1 MGQELEFKISSGLK
15 DIIGKELITDEQIAI
30 FELVKNSY
38 DANAK
43 TVKIIFQNI
52 KDENKIKGSKILI
65 IDDGNGMSYNDLV
78 NKWLFVGY
86 SDKKEFEKQLENP
99 DFRDKIGKNKRVF
112 AGAKGIGRFSCDRLG
127 GKLDLYTKRGNEDI
141 THHLHMDWNE
151 FEDDPKKEFQTVKVA
166 YDSNGNYSI
175 GNYGIKNKNQWTIL
189 EISSLR
195 DNSWDRKTLLK
206 LKRYLQRLIN
216 PIQVGDERDFEI
228 YLDAEDFLEDD
239 KNAKE
244 DYDKVNGIVENI
256 IFEKL
261 GIKTAQINCKI
272 NETGDKI
279 CTKLIDKGEFIFS
292 LEEIN
297 EEFPL
302 LKNINITLFYLNRGS
317 KITFTKTMGLEP
329 VNFGSVFLYKN
340 GFRVHSYGDIGDDS
354 FGIDRR
360 KSQGT
365 KRYLGNRDLIGRI
378 EINGFQPDFREVSS
392 RDGGVIK
399 TSAYYQL
406 TGNNGFLIK
415 KCLKRLEKY
424 VVEGLDWDNIEDRP
438 KNPEEIKTDSLEI
451 IKQITGQVK
460 DPDKELKFNE
470 NLLEIVKE
478 KQVEK
483 LPEIIKNIESL
494 KKSVKDPKEEEFIE
508 TQLKALKHALASKLK
523 SLEDEVKQ
531 AEKEKKE
538 AEEELKATKKTSLF
552 LSKAISTDEDV
563 KTALNH
569 SIKVTTFSIDTLIK
583 DINQKVNE
591 GKNVSDI
598 LPLIDEI
605 DLENQKIQILSK
617 YVSFAGFETKV
628 ESIKKDL
635 VLYIKEYLDRILNK
649 RKNRLKIEF
658 INENIEF
665 NKRFHPL
672 EISLVID
679 NLIDNARKASA
690 TSLKVK
696 FENIDKTLHLFI
708 SDNSDGVPDEIKKF
722 IFNRGYTTTDG
733 SGIGLYHVKQILTGM
748 GADIE
753 FIGNNV
759 QDLGKGACFELVF
772 K

>member
-1 MGQELEFKISSGLK
+1 KKLVQLK
-15 DIIGKELITDEQIAI
+15 
-30 FELVKNSY
+30 N
-38 DANAK
+38 
-43 TVKIIFQNI
+43 
-52 KDENKIKGSKILI
+52 
-65 IDDGNGMSYNDLV
+65 
-78 NKWLFVGY
+78 
-86 SDKKEFEKQLENP
+86 
-99 DFRDKIGKNKRVF
+99 
-112 AGAKGIGRFSCDRLG
+112 
-127 GKLDLYTKRGNEDI
+127 
-141 THHLHMDWNE
+141 
-151 FEDDPKKEFQTVKVA
+151 
-166 YDSNGNYSI
+166 
-175 GNYGIKNKNQWTIL
+175 
-189 EISSLR
+189 
-195 DNSWDRKTLLK
+195 
-206 LKRYLQRLIN
+206 YLQRLIN
-216 PIQVGDERDFEI
+216 PSQVDEK
-228 YLDAEDFLEDD
+228 LEF
-239 KNAKE
+239 NIHLEAKE
-244 DYDKVNGIVENI
+244 YEIEDKKYFSEEKEFKVINGIIKNV
-256 IFEKL
+256 IFEKM
-261 GIKTAQINCKI
+261 GIKTTQINCNI
-272 NETGDKI
+272 NETGTKI
-279 CTKLIDKGEFIFS
+279 YTELIDKDTFIFS

-297 EEFPL
+297 EFKYL
-302 LKNINITLFYLNRGS
+302 NNINIKLFFLNPVA
-317 KITFTKTMGLEP
+317 KTEFKKNMGLRSIWY
-329 VNFGSVFLYKN
+329 GSIFLYKN
-340 GFRVHSYGDIGDDS
+340 GFRIHPYGDEGDDWLGLES
-354 FGIDRR
+354 R
-360 KSQGT
+360 KTQGFA
-365 KRYLGNRDLIGRI
+365 RYLSNRELMGRI
-378 EINGFQPDFREVSS
+378 EINDEQSNFKEVSS
-392 RDGGVIK
+392 RDGGIIK
-399 TSAYYQL
+399 TPAYYQL
-406 TGNNGFLIK
+406 IDFFIK

-635 VLYIKEYLDRILNK
+635 VLYIKEYLARILNR

-665 NKRFHPL
+665 NKRFPPL

-679 NLIDNARKASA
+679 NLIDNAIKAGA

-696 FENIDKTLHLFI
+696 FGNIDKNLHLFI
-708 SDNSDGVPDEIKKF
+708 SDNANGVPEDIKKF

-733 SGIGLYHVKQILTGM
+733 SGIGLYHVKQILTEI

-759 QDLGKGACFELVF
+759 KDFGKGACFELVF